1 MQRRHFIKW
10 SSILSTIGIIPAH
23 KSIAATRDKID
34 TIASTGEKD
43 RAYWVALL
51 DKISSPILSNMSK
64 GTLRTN
70 MKIAYSPT
78 WDHRSD
84 EVAYMEGFGRLI
96 AGLAPFLALT
106 EEDLKESPSKEK
118 EVHNRL
124 HTQTLQSLAN
134 AVDPSS
140 ADYLYWGSTKVRQ
153 PLVDA
158 AYIAQAL
165 LTAPKALWEP
175 LSEQTKANF
184 IKEFT
189 QIRQIVPFNNNW
201 MLFAAM
207 IECFLLL
214 IDAPFDAER
223 IDNAITKIKK
233 WYVGDGWY
241 SDGEKFHFDHY
252 NGYVIHPMLVEV
264 LRVNVLKNRIDKTE
278 YDIAYKRMQRYA
290 SFQERYISPEGTYV
304 VVGRSSTYRVGAFQP
319 LVKLALDKNLPK
331 PIEPAQVRC
340 ALTAVFKNIF
350 IPTTFTEDGW
360 LTLGLVGNQQ
370 AAIADYYSN
379 TGSMYLTSLGFLPLG
394 LKATDPF
401 WTDPFT
407 EWTQRKA
414 WSGKPFAK
422 DYAVDY

>member
-1 MQRRHFIKW
+1 MERRHFIRW
-10 SSILSTIGIIPAH
+10 STFLSTLGIFPTSPI
-23 KSIAATRDKID
+23 IAGNHDRLSNNNSGAQ
-34 TIASTGEKD
+34 D

-51 DKISSPILSNMSK
+51 DKIASPLLSNMSR
-64 GTLRTN
+64 GTLKSN
-70 MKIAYSPT
+70 MKVAYSPT
-78 WDHRSD
+78 WNQQNNQ
-84 EVAYMEGFGRLI
+84 VAYMEGFGRLI
-96 AGLAPFLALT
+96 VGMAPFLALT
-106 EEDLKESPSKEK
+106 EEDLLVSPKKEK
-118 EVHNRL
+118 ETHKRL
-124 HTQTLQSLAN
+124 YEQTIQSLTN
-134 AVDPSS
+134 AVDPDSP
-140 ADYLYWGSTKVRQ
+140 DYLYWGSPKVRQ

-158 AYIAQAL
+158 AFIAQAL
-165 LTAPKALWEP
+165 ISAPKALWEP
-175 LSEQTKANF
+175 LSAQTKLNF

-189 QIRQIVPFNNNW
+189 QIRQIEPFNNNW

-207 IECFLLL
+207 IETFLLL
-214 IDAPFDAER
+214 IDQPFDAQR
-223 IDNAITKIKK
+223 IDNAVTKIKK

-252 NGYVIHPMLVEV
+252 NGYVIHPMLVEI
-264 LRVNVLKNRIDKTE
+264 LRVNVLKNRIDKAE

-290 SFQERYISPEGTYV
+290 SYQERYISPEGTYL

-319 LVKLALDKNLPK
+319 LTKLALDQQLPQ

-340 ALTAVFKNIF
+340 ALTAVFKNMF
-350 IPTTFTEDGW
+350 IPTTFTNEGW

-370 AAIADYYSN
+370 AEIADYYSN

-394 LKATDPF
+394 LKASDAF
-401 WTDPFT
+401 WDDPFT